1 MSQPEAQKNQ
11 DYPGRNSHEQKSDSL
26 RRKVVIIFFL
36 GLLFMV
42 VLAIGIGWACADWGN
57 IRLGW
62 LNQALGP
69 ALTVGGLALVG
80 WSVRVQYVLGQGTPA
95 PKVAT
100 QRLVTQGPY
109 AHSRNPMTLGALW
122 MYLGIGIW
130 MGSGM
135 VILLVVIVF
144 SALLTFIYIHET
156 RELTD
161 RFGEE
166 YLAYKKRTPFLW
178 PRFTILNGNKEKIS

>member
-1 MSQPEAQKNQ
+1 VSETREHPDA
-11 DYPGRNSHEQKSDSL
+11 L
-26 RRKVVIIFFL
+26 RRRVIVLFFL
-36 GLLFMV
+36 GLLSMAM
-42 VLAIGIGWACADWGN
+42 LALGIGWAFGDWGR

-80 WSVRVQYVLGQGTPA
+80 WSVCVQYVLGKGTPA

-109 AHSRNPMTLGALW
+109 AYSRNPMTLGALLFY
-122 MYLGIGIW
+122 MGLGAW
-130 MGSGM
+130 MGSGVVM
-135 VILLVVIVF
+135 LLVVIVF
-144 SALLTFIYIHET
+144 SSLLTFIYMHET
-156 RELTD
+156 RELSE

-166 YLAYKKRTPFLW
+166 YLAYKKRTPFLY
-178 PRFTILNGNKEKIS
+178 PRFAKMNRNKELS

>member
-1 MSQPEAQKNQ
+1 MNETREHPDA
-11 DYPGRNSHEQKSDSL
+11 L
-26 RRKVVIIFFL
+26 RRRVIGLFFL
-36 GLLFMV
+36 GLLSMAM
-42 VLAIGIGWACADWGN
+42 LALGIGWVSADWGR

-69 ALTVGGLALVG
+69 ALTMGGLALVA

-109 AHSRNPMTLGALW
+109 AYSRNPMTLGALW

-130 MGSGM
+130 MGSGV
-135 VILLVVIVF
+135 VILLTVIVF
-144 SALLTFIYIHET
+144 SALLTFIYFHKA
-156 RELTD
+156 RELTE

-166 YLAYKKRTPFLW
+166 YLAYKKRTPFVW
-178 PRFTILNGNKEKIS
+178 PRFTIKIGMNRNKDLT

>member
-1 MSQPEAQKNQ
+1 MS
-11 DYPGRNSHEQKSDSL
+11 RLHEHSDAL
-26 RRKVVIIFFL
+26 RQRVIILFFL
-36 GLLFMV
+36 GLLSMA
-42 VLAIGIGWACADWGN
+42 VLALGIDRLCADWGR
-57 IRLGW
+57 IRFGW
-62 LNQALGP
+62 LNQVLGP

-109 AHSRNPMTLGALW
+109 AYSRNPMTLGALW

-130 MGSGM
+130 MGSGVV
-135 VILLVVIVF
+135 VILTVVVF
-144 SALLTFIYIHET
+144 SALLTFIYFHET
-156 RELTD
+156 RELTG

-166 YLAYKKRTPFLW
+166 YLAYKKRTPFLL
-178 PRFTILNGNKEKIS
+178 PCFCGKSKT